1 MVIFY
6 TRESIRLFSRAKLS
20 SFLTFVSTTIAVILM
35 VISFFLFSSTGKLE
49 EYLKENITIS
59 VFIKDISIRNNIDDM
74 KEQILNKGFVNH
86 IEYISK
92 EEAVEIF
99 MKETGEDFRKILDY
113 NPLPASFNLILK
125 SEFAETDSIKNIVSI
140 LSTFNWVDEVVYRD
154 EIIQKLLVYLKE
166 FRTYVLVFTLLIIV
180 ISLYL
185 VYSTVRLILNSRTE
199 EFETMKL
206 VGAKLS
212 TIKTPI
218 ILNGFII
225 GIISSICAGALFY
238 LILTF
243 SGEYISA
250 LKVVKFEEYPYW
262 VLILSSGPTIS
273 ILATIFSLRK
283 VSLKIKT

>member
-1 MVIFY
+1 MFIFY
-6 TRESIRLFSRAKLS
+6 IRESIRLFSRAKLS

-35 VISFFLFSSTGKLE
+35 IISFFLFSSTGKLE

-74 KEQILNKGFVNH
+74 KEQILSKGFVNH

-92 EEAVEIF
+92 EEAVNIF
-99 MKETGEDFRKILDY
+99 INETGEDFRKILDY
-113 NPLPASFNLILK
+113 NPLPASFNLRLK
-125 SEFAETDSIKNIVSI
+125 SEFAETDSVKNIINI
-140 LSTFNWVDEVVYRD
+140 LSTFPWVDEVVYRD
-154 EIIQKLLVYLKE
+154 DIIQKILVYLKE
-166 FRTYVLVFTLLIIV
+166 FRTYVLAFTLLIIV

-212 TIKTPI
+212 TIKVPI

-225 GIISSICAGALFY
+225 GIISSVCAGALYY

-273 ILATIFSLRK
+273 ILSTIFSLRK